1 MTELGRRSELLPGE
15 RRGDVRSVRGVVGSP
30 RPVHVT
36 LAGHNCTYEVRAG
49 RTIGGPVLLDLRVV
63 PLDGGQIT
71 ADDLHAIPVRRL
83 AAAAVELGQV
93 FPEDDA
99 LPDAGPIEVDWSRFN
114 QPEKPARKRAGRPP
128 THGPEH
134 FAQVA
139 ELARQSRASGKSA
152 RRAIAERWTVGQP
165 TADKWMRQA
174 RELGLL
180 ELHTASA
187 AAVRGGAPT
196 DSSAGEVAP

>member
-15 RRGDVRSVRGVVGSP
+15 RRGDVRSLRACGTPG
-30 RPVHVT
+30 RPAYVE
-36 LAGHNCTYEVRAG
+36 LAGHSCGYEVRAG
-49 RTIGGPVLLDLRVV
+49 RTVGGPVLLDLRVV

-71 ADDLHAIPVRRL
+71 ADDLHSIPVRRL
-83 AAAAVELGQV
+83 AAAAVMGGLV
-93 FPEDDA
+93 FDKDNA
-99 LPDAGPIEVDWSRFN
+99 LPDTGPTEVDWSRFN
-114 QPEKPARKRAGRPP
+114 QPEKPERRRAGRPP

-139 ELARQSRASGKSA
+139 QMARQARSAGQSA
-152 RRAIAERWTVGQP
+152 RRAIAEHWTVGQP

>member
-1 MTELGRRSELLPGE
+1 MTELGRRSELRPGE
-15 RRGDVRSVRGVVGSP
+15 RRGDVRSVHASGTPG
-30 RPVHVT
+30 RPAYVE
-36 LAGHNCTYEVRAG
+36 LAGHNCGYEVRAG

-83 AAAAVELGQV
+83 AAAAVELGLV
-93 FPEDDA
+93 FPSDDA
-99 LPDAGPIEVDWSRFN
+99 VPDTGPSEVDWSRFS
-114 QPEKPARKRAGRPP
+114 QPEKPTRRRAGRPP
-128 THGPEH
+128 THSPEH

-139 ELARQSRASGKSA
+139 DLARQARASGQSA

-196 DSSAGEVAP
+196 DSAAGEVAP

>member
-15 RRGDVRSVRGVVGSP
+15 RRGDVRSLRACGTPG
-30 RPVHVT
+30 RPAYVE
-36 LAGHNCTYEVRAG
+36 LAGHSCGYEVRAG
-49 RTIGGPVLLDLRVV
+49 RTVGGPVLLDLRVV

-71 ADDLHAIPVRRL
+71 ADDLHSIPVRRL
-83 AAAAVELGQV
+83 AAAAVAAELV

-99 LPDAGPIEVDWSRFN
+99 LPDTGPTEVDWSRFN
-114 QPEKPARKRAGRPP
+114 QPEKPERRRAGRPP

-139 ELARQSRASGKSA
+139 ELARQARASGQSA

-187 AAVRGGAPT
+187 AAIRGGAPT

>member
-1 MTELGRRSELLPGE
+1 ME
-15 RRGDVRSVRGVVGSP
+15 
-30 RPVHVT
+30 
-36 LAGHNCTYEVRAG
+36 LAGHTCAYEVRAG
-49 RTIGGPVLLDLRVV
+49 RTIAGPVLLDLRVV

-71 ADDLHAIPVRRL
+71 ADDLHSIPVRRL
-83 AAAAVELGQV
+83 AAAAVAVGLIS
-93 FPEDDA
+93 PSDDA
-99 LPDAGPIEVDWSRFN
+99 VPDSNPREVDWSRFN
-114 QPEKPARKRAGRPP
+114 QPEKPERRRAGRPQ

-139 ELARQSRASGKSA
+139 ELARQARASGQSA

-196 DSSAGEVAP
+196 DSAAGEVAP